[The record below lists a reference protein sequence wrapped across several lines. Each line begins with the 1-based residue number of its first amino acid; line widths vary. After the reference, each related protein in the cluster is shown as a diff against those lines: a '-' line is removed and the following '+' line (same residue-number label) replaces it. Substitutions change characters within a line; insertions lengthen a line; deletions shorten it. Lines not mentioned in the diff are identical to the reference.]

1 MLQTLQTRFYT
12 DWDFYRR
19 VLAITLPIAIQNVIN
34 LGVNMMDIIM
44 LGQLGDTAIAAANL
58 GGQLFIILNVTGFG
72 LASGAAVLIAQYW
85 GKRDMLRIR
94 QIFALSLRF
103 ALGASAL
110 FTVLGRLFPVQIMH
124 IFATDADVIREGAA
138 YLEWLSVSFV
148 FYSFS
153 NCYIMCLRAVE
164 QVKVSIA
171 VYSSSFF
178 VNVFFNYCFIF
189 GKLGA
194 PELGV
199 RGAAL
204 GTIMARLFECAAVL
218 VYMYRIERTVCF
230 TPKWLLRFRS
240 GLFSDYVRNSVPVVS
255 NELLW
260 ALGVAVTNLTIGHM
274 GPSFTSAV
282 SIVNV
287 VNNLVSVFIFGMAN
301 ATAVV
306 VGKTIGEGRLA
317 DARRAAN
324 STVVVSVV
332 LSLVGT
338 ALLLAGQRPIM
349 SLYNVSQQAH
359 DTALIL
365 MTILAAIQPFQAVGT
380 VMVVGV
386 LRGGG
391 DVRTNLILDSGLLWV
406 LAIPLGLLGGFVF
419 HWSAPVVFFC
429 LRCDN
434 IVKSILGFIRLC
446 SGRWVRVVTRADAV
460 QES

>member
-12 DWDFYRR
+12 DWNFYRR

-103 ALGASAL
+103 ALGVSAL
-110 FTVLGRLFPVQIMH
+110 FTVLGRLFPVEIMH

-138 YLEWLSVSFV
+138 YLEWLSVSFI

-194 PELGV
+194 PEMGV

-218 VYMYRIERTVCF
+218 VICTG
-230 TPKWLLRFRS
+230 S
-240 GLFSDYVRNSVPVVS
+240 
-255 NELLW
+255 
-260 ALGVAVTNLTIGHM
+260 
-274 GPSFTSAV
+274 SARCA
-282 SIVNV
+282 SPRAGCCACAAGC
-287 VNNLVSVFIFGMAN
+287 SPTMC
-301 ATAVV
+301 ATA
-306 VGKTIGEGRLA
+306 
-317 DARRAAN
+317 
-324 STVVVSVV
+324 
-332 LSLVGT
+332 
-338 ALLLAGQRPIM
+338 
-349 SLYNVSQQAH
+349 
-359 DTALIL
+359 
-365 MTILAAIQPFQAVGT
+365 
-380 VMVVGV
+380 
-386 LRGGG
+386 
-391 DVRTNLILDSGLLWV
+391 
-406 LAIPLGLLGGFVF
+406 
-419 HWSAPVVFFC
+419 C
-429 LRCDN
+429 
-434 IVKSILGFIRLC
+434 
-446 SGRWVRVVTRADAV
+446 RW
-460 QES
+460 

>member
-1 MLQTLQTRFYT
+1 
-12 DWDFYRR
+12 
-19 VLAITLPIAIQNVIN
+19 
-34 LGVNMMDIIM
+34 
-44 LGQLGDTAIAAANL
+44 
-58 GGQLFIILNVTGFG
+58 
-72 LASGAAVLIAQYW
+72 
-85 GKRDMLRIR
+85 
-94 QIFALSLRF
+94 
-103 ALGASAL
+103 
-110 FTVLGRLFPVQIMH
+110 MH

-204 GTIMARLFECAAVL
+204 GTIMAILFECAAVL

-324 STVVVSVV
+324 STVAVSVV

-460 QES
+460 QEA

>member
-1 MLQTLQTRFYT
+1 M
-12 DWDFYRR
+12 
-19 VLAITLPIAIQNVIN
+19 
-34 LGVNMMDIIM
+34 
-44 LGQLGDTAIAAANL
+44 
-58 GGQLFIILNVTGFG
+58 
-72 LASGAAVLIAQYW
+72 AVGELC
-85 GKRDMLRIR
+85 
-94 QIFALSLRF
+94 
-103 ALGASAL
+103 
-110 FTVLGRLFPVQIMH
+110 
-124 IFATDADVIREGAA
+124 
-138 YLEWLSVSFV
+138 

-332 LSLVGT
+332 LSLAGT

-460 QES
+460 QEA

>member
-1 MLQTLQTRFYT
+1 MIRDREFYRTILRISLPAALQALVSFLVVAADDVMVSKLPDGVAAQAAVAQVNSITAFYT
-12 DWDFYRR
+12 
-19 VLAITLPIAIQNVIN
+19 ATL
-34 LGVNMMDIIM
+34 
-44 LGQLGDTAIAAANL
+44 
-58 GGQLFIILNVTGFG
+58 TG
-72 LASGAAVLIAQYW
+72 LVSGSAVLIAQYW

-324 STVVVSVV
+324 SMVAVSVV

-460 QES
+460 QEA

>member
-85 GKRDMLRIR
+85 GKRDLLRIR
-94 QIFALSLRF
+94 QIVALSLRF

-204 GTIMARLFECAAVL
+204 GTILARLFECAAVL

-332 LSLVGT
+332 LSLAGT

-391 DVRTNLILDSGLLWV
+391 DVRAATIIDTTPLWFVSLPLAALFGLVFQWGIFWV
-406 LAIPLGLLGGFVF
+406 YVGIMAEQFVKFGIGLYR
-419 HWSAPVVFFC
+419 
-429 LRCDN
+429 LRSREWIND
-434 IVKSILGFIRLC
+434 
-446 SGRWVRVVTRADAV
+446 VTQFSRT
-460 QES
+460 E

>member
-1 MLQTLQTRFYT
+1 MGMMEVFKKLLGQSNEAEVKRLQKIAGQ
-12 DWDFYRR
+12 
-19 VLAITLPIAIQNVIN
+19 VLALEDTYKALDDDALRATTAKLKARLANGETLD
-34 LGVNMMDIIM
+34 DI
-44 LGQLGDTAIAAANL
+44 LPDAFAA
-58 GGQLFIILNVTGFG
+58 FRE
-72 LASGAAVLIAQYW
+72 AVW
-85 GKRDMLRIR
+85 RVDGK
-94 QIFALSLRF
+94 
-103 ALGASAL
+103 
-110 FTVLGRLFPVQIMH
+110 RLFPVQIMH

-386 LRGGG
+386 LRGG

-460 QES
+460 QEA